1 MKCECGEKLP
11 KRKNCG
17 PNWGDWTCKEC
28 GHAYCQDCKSPIH
41 MGTMQ
46 CIAYQENKED
56 DKQ

>member
-17 PNWGDWTCKEC
+17 PNWGDWMCKEC

-46 CIAYQENKED
+46 CIAYQK
-56 DKQ
+56 K